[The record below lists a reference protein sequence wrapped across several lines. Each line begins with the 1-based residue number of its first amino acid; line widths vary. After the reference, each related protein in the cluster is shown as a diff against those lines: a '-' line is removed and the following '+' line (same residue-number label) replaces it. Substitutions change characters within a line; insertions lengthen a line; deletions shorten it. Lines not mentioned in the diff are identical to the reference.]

1 MAGEAESSVE
11 SEQALPSEQD
21 ANSSVT
27 AESIAGLDGIGK
39 QISQWELEMEA
50 EREVE
55 EALEKEKKK
64 QNRKQKKPPSNSD
77 SKLRDL
83 RTKFGLEPSSAA
95 AAASSS
101 GEDTSESSSS
111 SGSDLEIEDVA
122 ESKPLKKDLFRSG
135 SAVESSSSRQ
145 SATSLSLA
153 GTPPR
158 VLLTGRSLV
167 PGMGGVNRK
176 RVKESS
182 VGSLSPSKRRRKALS
197 RRRKGTLQ
205 LGLHG
210 GEDIVEIK
218 DGGEKRVVVYPADRH
233 WPQFECPFA
242 IWDKLFP
249 FQKEGVRFL
258 WQRWREG
265 SGALL
270 ADEMGLGK
278 TIQTT
283 AFLISLHV
291 SGILRS
297 TLARST
303 HAGVGGD
310 TGPGGVLIICPAT
323 LVQQWEQEI
332 LSWGGVYCG
341 LRITGWATGSTV
353 EEKRES
359 AEEMSGLHPPKGPG
373 EGQSLVPR
381 QVSAAES
388 SWCPLKPID
397 ATVGTFSSITSG
409 ASACWMRRRRSG
421 IPTAA

>member
-1 MAGEAESSVE
+1 
-11 SEQALPSEQD
+11 
-21 ANSSVT
+21 
-27 AESIAGLDGIGK
+27 
-39 QISQWELEMEA
+39 
-50 EREVE
+50 
-55 EALEKEKKK
+55 EKKK
-64 QNRKQKKPPSNSD
+64 QNRKQRKPPSNSD

-83 RTKFGLEPSSAA
+83 RTKFGLEPSSVA

-135 SAVESSSSRQ
+135 SAVESSSSSRQ
-145 SATSLSLA
+145 SPASSSLA

-210 GEDIVEIK
+210 GEDVVEIK
-218 DGGEKRVVVYPADRH
+218 DGGEKRVVVCPADRH

-278 TIQTT
+278 TVRRC
-283 AFLISLHV
+283 AFGISRL
-291 SGILRS
+291 
-297 TLARST
+297 T
-303 HAGVGGD
+303 
-310 TGPGGVLIICPAT
+310 VL
-323 LVQQWEQEI
+323 E
-332 LSWGGVYCG
+332 
-341 LRITGWATGSTV
+341 
-353 EEKRES
+353 
-359 AEEMSGLHPPKGPG
+359 
-373 EGQSLVPR
+373 
-381 QVSAAES
+381 
-388 SWCPLKPID
+388 
-397 ATVGTFSSITSG
+397 
-409 ASACWMRRRRSG
+409 
-421 IPTAA
+421 

>member
-1 MAGEAESSVE
+1 MAGEAESSVG

-64 QNRKQKKPPSNSD
+64 QNRKQRKPPSNSD

-83 RTKFGLEPSSAA
+83 RTKFGLGPSSAG

-101 GEDTSESSSS
+101 REDTSESSSS

-122 ESKPLKKDLFRSG
+122 ESKPLKKDLFRSANG
-135 SAVESSSSRQ
+135 VESSSSNRQ
-145 SATSLSLA
+145 SPASSSLA

-167 PGMGGVNRK
+167 PGMGGVSRK

-218 DGGEKRVVVYPADRH
+218 DGGEKRVVVCPADRH
-233 WPQFECPFA
+233 WPQFECP
-242 IWDKLFP
+242 
-249 FQKEGVRFL
+249 
-258 WQRWREG
+258 
-265 SGALL
+265 
-270 ADEMGLGK
+270 
-278 TIQTT
+278 
-283 AFLISLHV
+283 
-291 SGILRS
+291 
-297 TLARST
+297 
-303 HAGVGGD
+303 
-310 TGPGGVLIICPAT
+310 
-323 LVQQWEQEI
+323 
-332 LSWGGVYCG
+332 
-341 LRITGWATGSTV
+341 
-353 EEKRES
+353 
-359 AEEMSGLHPPKGPG
+359 
-373 EGQSLVPR
+373 
-381 QVSAAES
+381 
-388 SWCPLKPID
+388 
-397 ATVGTFSSITSG
+397 
-409 ASACWMRRRRSG
+409 
-421 IPTAA
+421 